1 MARKPCVDAP
11 AQFAKGSQ
19 RELQMRHVLVLLLAL
34 IAAFASSLKASASE
48 SESESARELASDCQS
63 LERGKTGAG
72 AHIKIPNTKQ
82 ALQCWGYMRAMQD
95 LSVLADQDGHR
106 IMGSCP
112 PEQTTLLQLIHA
124 FVTYARSNPGE
135 LQGNTA
141 LVVIK
146 ALGAAFPCHQ
156 VGGKFLHHRQRVI
169 ADAVARLQ
177 EPPLRLR

>member
-1 MARKPCVDAP
+1 
-11 AQFAKGSQ
+11 
-19 RELQMRHVLVLLLAL
+19 MRHVLVLLLAL
-34 IAAFASSLKASASE
+34 IAAFASSLKASA
-48 SESESARELASDCQS
+48 SESARELASDCQS

-124 FVTYARSNPGE
+124 FVTYARSHPGE

-141 LVVIK
+141 VVVLK
-146 ALGAAFPCHQ
+146 ALGEAFPCHQ
-156 VGGKFLHHRQRVI
+156 VGEKFLGQRRRVT
-169 ADAVARLQ
+169 ADAVARLR
-177 EPPLRLR
+177 ESA